1 MASVQDRFKYSGEAS
16 GNDPAWRVVI
26 DLGPSRRAV
35 AWAWA
40 AAAAALAAT
49 LAAQVPWQARAVLAM
64 ALAVAMVRALR
75 RHGARE
81 SPGSIR
87 RFVVDLAGRVEARR
101 ADGVTATGRLAP
113 DAFVAPWLTVLRWVP
128 DGARLSRAIVV
139 FPDAV
144 DTSAFRRLR
153 ILLRWR
159 GGD

>member
-1 MASVQDRFKYSGEAS
+1 M
-16 GNDPAWRVVI
+16 VI

-35 AWAWA
+35 AWVWA
-40 AAAAALAAT
+40 AAAAALAAA
-49 LAAQVPWQARAVLAM
+49 LAAPLSWPAKALLAT

-81 SPGSIR
+81 RPGSIR
-87 RFVVDLAGRVEARR
+87 RLVVDLAGRVEARR
-101 ADGVTATGRLAP
+101 ADGVTTTGHLAP

>member
-1 MASVQDRFKYSGEAS
+1 MASARDRFKYSGEAS
-16 GNDPAWRVVI
+16 ANDPSWRVVI

-40 AAAAALAAT
+40 AVGAALASA
-49 LAAQVPWQARAVLAM
+49 LAAQVPWQAKAGLAV
-64 ALAVAMVRALR
+64 ALAVAMVCALR

-87 RFVVDLAGRVEARR
+87 RLAVDLAGRVEARR
-101 ADGVTATGRLAP
+101 ADGTTATGRLAP

-144 DTSAFRRLR
+144 DATAFRRLR
-153 ILLRWR
+153 ILLRWS
-159 GGD
+159 G